1 MSCRIFSMIRVISRG
16 YLILSMLESIF
27 SFFFFLICGNVSNLS
42 TILLSMLRGIFDDV
56 ISP

>member
-16 YLILSMLESIF
+16 YLRLSMLESIF
-27 SFFFFLICGNVSNLS
+27 SFFSLICGNVSNLS

>member
-27 SFFFFLICGNVSNLS
+27 SFFSLICGNVSNLS